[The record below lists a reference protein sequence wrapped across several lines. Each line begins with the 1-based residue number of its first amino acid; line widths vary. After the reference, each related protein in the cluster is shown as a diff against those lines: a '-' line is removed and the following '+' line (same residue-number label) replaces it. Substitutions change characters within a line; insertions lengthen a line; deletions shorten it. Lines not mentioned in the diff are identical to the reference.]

1 MKILRIKVNG
11 LPLFNEE
18 LDIKFYS
25 TQRVSDDDKTSLI
38 EISRKPALYLNPST
52 VFIGV
57 NASGK
62 TSVLKVLELSLRML
76 SSEPINY
83 ISVKSILGNCE
94 KAQFEQYFLDVNN
107 NVCLLKTIIS
117 SNRTISGEIKYSIVY
132 EELYEKPLASVS
144 GRKYLCDFGSIEPN
158 EIRNNTDM
166 YLSDDVSIVIGHN
179 KANGDK
185 MPVQSL
191 LSYTNINVLPYFDSI
206 SPEIISFLDP
216 TVEKIW
222 FENDSLKRIV
232 HLKFYGKDEIILNSS
247 LELEK
252 YLSSGTIKGIV
263 VFTLARAIIQSG
275 GYLIIDEIENHFNNE
290 IVTTLIRFF
299 RENRVNINSGSIIYS
314 THYAQLLDEYD
325 RNDSIYITRNNNG
338 ITVRNLSESL
348 SRNDIK
354 KSDVYR
360 SDLLQGTA
368 PSYETYAKLRKS
380 FESK

>member
-76 SSEPINY
+76 NSEPINH

-94 KAQFEQYFLDVNN
+94 KAQFEQYFFDVNN

>member
-1 MKILRIKVNG
+1 MKIFRIKASG

-38 EISRKPALYLNPST
+38 EISKKPALYLNPST
-52 VFIGV
+52 VFIGI

-76 SSEPINY
+76 NSEPINH
-83 ISVKSILGNCE
+83 ITVRTILGNCE

-117 SNRTISGEIKYSIVY
+117 SNRTITGEIKYSIVY
-132 EELYEKPLASVS
+132 EEYYEKPLASVS
-144 GRKYLCDFGSIEPN
+144 GRKYLCDFDSIEPK
-158 EIRNNTDM
+158 EIRNNTEM

-179 KANGDK
+179 KATGDK
-185 MPVQSL
+185 ISVESL
-191 LSYTNINVLPYFDSI
+191 LSYTNINILPYFDSI

-222 FENDSLKRIV
+222 FENNSPKRIV
-232 HLKFYGKDEIILNSS
+232 HLKFYGKNEIILNSS

-263 VFTLARAIIQSG
+263 VFTMARAIIQSG

-290 IVTTLIRFF
+290 IVATLIRFF
-299 RENRVNINSGSIIYS
+299 RESRVNINSGSIIYS

-338 ITVRNLSESL
+338 ITARNLSESL

-368 PSYETYAKLRKS
+368 PGYETYAKLRKS

>member
-57 NASGK
+57 NSSGK

-76 SSEPINY
+76 NSEPINH

-94 KAQFEQYFLDVNN
+94 KARFEQYFFDVNN

-144 GRKYLCDFGSIEPN
+144 GRKYLCDFDSIEPN

>member
-1 MKILRIKVNG
+1 MKIFRIKASG

-25 TQRVSDDDKTSLI
+25 TQRVSDDDKTLLI

-52 VFIGV
+52 VFIGI

-76 SSEPINY
+76 NSEPINH
-83 ISVKSILGNCE
+83 ITVRSILGNCE

-107 NVCLLKTIIS
+107 NICLLKTIIS
-117 SNRTISGEIKYSIVY
+117 SNRTIAGEIKYSIVY
-132 EELYEKPLASVS
+132 EEYYEKPLASVS
-144 GRKYLCDFGSIEPN
+144 GRKYLCDFDSIEPK
-158 EIRNNTDM
+158 EIRNNTEM

-179 KANGDK
+179 KATGDK
-185 MPVQSL
+185 MSVESL
-191 LSYTNINVLPYFDSI
+191 LSYTNINILPYFDSI
-206 SPEIISFLDP
+206 SPEIISFLDS

-222 FENDSLKRIV
+222 FENNSPKRIV

-290 IVTTLIRFF
+290 IVATLIRFF
-299 RENRVNINSGSIIYS
+299 RESRVNINSGSIIYS